1 VANTEQSQYRK
12 ETGRAGEWYLH
23 GLWNESLG
31 LNPEFA
37 TGRLCHLGQVT
48 YFSMTSFLINKM
60 STYLIGLDRKCLK
73 LDLADNRTFTVPRR

>member
-1 VANTEQSQYRK
+1 M
-12 ETGRAGEWYLH
+12 H

-37 TGRLCHLGQVT
+37 TGCLCHLGQVT

-60 STYLIGLDRKCLK
+60 STYLIGLD
-73 LDLADNRTFTVPRR
+73 